1 MADSGAYEIRREG
14 RVYRAPSVEVLVKW
28 AAERRITADDEI
40 RPAGDGG
47 WSRAGDHPDLG
58 KLLDPS
64 NWWTVRMGDDAYT
77 APDFETV
84 VRWTREGRLTSD
96 AVIEGPRTPPGGVLA
111 QGLPR
116 LSPFLRPA
124 GAVGG
129 ETPPRLRIDR
139 IEYHP
144 GDMETVKAWIS
155 ESRVPVDAEIS
166 LAGGPWEP
174 ISECGAFEPESWPSG
189 AWGDRTPDEPESAG
203 PAARSAPPEAPS
215 SEFGAVTA
223 PGPVR
228 VEPAPHPQPLRAEPA
243 PGGARPGPVQ
253 YRILSGRGE
262 VVARS
267 VSEIR
272 SLLRRKRIHSFDEV
286 LAPGL
291 PEGRASVGAVL
302 EGVGRGRRRGLPAWA
317 VWVLVAAALA
327 LAFFVIDPLGTG
339 YLGALLSRLGIP
351 WR

>member
-14 RVYRAPSVEVLVKW
+14 RVYRAPSVDVLVKW
-28 AAERRITADDEI
+28 AEERRITADDEI
-40 RPAGDGG
+40 RPAGGGG
-47 WSRAGDHPDLG
+47 WSRAADHPDLG

-64 NWWTVRMGDDAYT
+64 NWWTVRIGDSAYT
-77 APDFETV
+77 APDFDTV

-129 ETPPRLRIDR
+129 ETPPRIRIDR

-166 LAGGPWEP
+166 MAGGPWEP
-174 ISECGAFEPESWPSG
+174 ISECGAFEPESWPAG

-203 PAARSAPPEAPS
+203 PAASSAPPPAPPS
-215 SEFGAVTA
+215 GPPPGATS
-223 PGPVR
+223 GPVT
-228 VEPAPHPQPLRAEPA
+228 VEPAPHPLPLKAGPDD
-243 PGGARPGPVQ
+243 GDGRPGRLQ

-262 VVARS
+262 VVAGS
-267 VSEIR
+267 VPEIR

-291 PEGRASVGAVL
+291 PDGRASVGAVL

-317 VWVLVAAALA
+317 VWLLMAVALA
-327 LAFFVIDPLGTG
+327 IAFFVIDPLGTG
-339 YLGALLSRLGIP
+339 YLGALLSLLGIP

>member
-1 MADSGAYEIRREG
+1 MAVSGAFEIRREG
-14 RVYRAPSVEVLVKW
+14 RVYRAPSVEILVKW
-28 AAERRITADDEI
+28 ASERRISAADEI
-40 RPAGDGG
+40 RSAGGG
-47 WSRAGDHPDLG
+47 EWSRAADHPDLS

-64 NWWTVRMGDDAYT
+64 NWWTVRMGDSSYT
-77 APDFETV
+77 APDFDTV

-124 GAVGG
+124 GAAGG

-166 LAGGPWEP
+166 IAGGPWEP
-174 ISECGAFEPESWPSG
+174 ISECGALEPGSWPAG
-189 AWGDRTPDEPESAG
+189 AWGDRTPDEPEPSA
-203 PAARSAPPEAPS
+203 AAAPS
-215 SEFGAVTA
+215 ASTELSPDRHARPDPEPA
-223 PGPVR
+223 R
-228 VEPAPHPQPLRAEPA
+228 VETEP
-243 PGGARPGPVQ
+243 RPGPPRTEPATGAGRPGPLQ

-262 VVARS
+262 VVAGS

-317 VWVLVAAALA
+317 VWLLVAAALA
-327 LAFFVIDPLGTG
+327 LAFFVIDPLETG
-339 YLGALLSRLGIP
+339 YLGVLLSRLGIP

>member
-28 AAERRITADDEI
+28 AEERRIAADDEI
-40 RPAGDGG
+40 RPAGGG
-47 WSRAGDHPDLG
+47 EWSRAADHPDLA

-64 NWWTVRMGDDAYT
+64 NWWTVRMGDGAYT
-77 APDFETV
+77 APDFDTV

-96 AVIEGPRTPPGGVLA
+96 AIIEGPRTPPGGVLA

-124 GAVGG
+124 GAVGV

-166 LAGGPWEP
+166 IAGGPWEP
-174 ISECGAFEPESWPSG
+174 ISECGAFEPESWPAG
-189 AWGDRTPDEPESAG
+189 ARGDRTPDEPEHARQTEQ
-203 PAARSAPPEAPS
+203 PAAPAEPS
-215 SEFGAVTA
+215 SDRPAEPL

-228 VEPAPHPQPLRAEPA
+228 VEPAPQPLPLRAEPA
-243 PGGARPGPVQ
+243 SGSAHPGPVQ
-253 YRILSGRGE
+253 YRIVSGRGE

-302 EGVGRGRRRGLPAWA
+302 EGMGRGRRRGLPAWA